1 MCHLKITLSSISF
14 QVKNPPVVEKQVIF
28 ILPCKWGYIGKN
40 TCRYRVVFPVCLLK
54 RKRIYQIPLLFRS
67 HIQVI
72 NDLWPLLS
80 LKFEL
85 GKPQNWVKPWE
96 GAFSS
101 FLGRYIGM
109 NLEIIIAANN
119 QITILATDAS
129 CKRENV
135 LIMKFLKSWPLL

>member
-1 MCHLKITLSSISF
+1 MCHLKITLSSIFF
-14 QVKNPPVVEKQVIF
+14 QVKNPPVVENKSFLYYLVNED
-28 ILPCKWGYIGKN
+28 ILGK
-40 TCRYRVVFPVCLLK
+40 THVGIVVFPVCLLK
-54 RKRIYQIPLLFRS
+54 RKRICQIPLLFRS